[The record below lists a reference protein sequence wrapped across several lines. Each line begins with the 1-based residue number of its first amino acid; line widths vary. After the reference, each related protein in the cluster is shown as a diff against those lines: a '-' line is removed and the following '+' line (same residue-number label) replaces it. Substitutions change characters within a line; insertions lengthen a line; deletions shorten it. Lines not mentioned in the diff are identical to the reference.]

1 MICSVRSSS
10 NLVTTKPTSAYSS
23 WTVMDTW
30 ICAVTERS
38 ELSRPSLNWD
48 TYPLNR
54 RSMSRHRRESSK
66 PDLSI
71 PREESNGSRFKMSSH
86 SSTTRQQSPSRSPN
100 RRFEWTSST
109 PEISLRWSI
118 VSNLESQLTLP
129 VLTTSSIGGL
139 EIRDA
144 VNETLEIVHPI
155 TGEPSEVSITEIYE
169 SSDNADH
176 SIVVFG
182 DGQVDRSPCGT
193 GTCAKMALL
202 HDAGQLAADEPY
214 VHESVVGTRFEGR
227 IIETKQQDGV
237 TLILPTITGSARIT
251 GKHTFV
257 KDPRDSIT
265 SLSISSNDE

>member
-1 MICSVRSSS
+1 MFGTVVVEPRDDKADLGVFFMDSDGYLDMCGHGTIGVVSALIELGHLPAEPTIHVETPAGIVEARPQYTEGGIER
-10 NLVTTKPTSAYSS
+10 VTIQN
-23 WTVMDTW
+23 V
-30 ICAVTERS
+30 
-38 ELSRPSLNWD
+38 
-48 TYPLNR
+48 
-54 RSMSRHRRESSK
+54 ES
-66 PDLSI
+66 
-71 PREESNGSRFKMSSH
+71 
-86 SSTTRQQSPSRSPN
+86 QQSPSRSPN

-129 VLTTSSIGGL
+129 VLTTSSIGDL

-202 HDAGQLAADEPY
+202 HDAGQLAVERTVRPRECRRNSIRGPNHRNEAA
-214 VHESVVGTRFEGR
+214 GR
-227 IIETKQQDGV
+227 RYFDTPHDNRV
-237 TLILPTITGSARIT
+237 RPDYR
-251 GKHTFV
+251 
-257 KDPRDSIT
+257 
-265 SLSISSNDE
+265 